1 VLSDDERMK
10 AAEELTGPLAKL
22 IKMDGRLETKI
33 KITEPGLHD
42 VNHETYLADPVPGGS
57 LSHSGARMLLDPH
70 CPAYFKWWHDHPLER
85 PKRAF
90 ELGSAAHQKLLG
102 IGPEIVEIEAL
113 DYTVGYGG
121 KGGQTAARQDRDDAR
136 ARGAI
141 PLLSQE
147 MRQVEDMIDA
157 LHRAPKISKI
167 FDPDHGKPEQS
178 FFWLDPST
186 KIMRRCRVDWLPEAV
201 GGRVILVDYKTTKSA
216 HPDMFAK
223 DVINYDYEMAAQSYC
238 EGVSIVLDVETT
250 FLFIAQE
257 KTPPYLVSAIELSP
271 DHYKRGQ
278 RRNRTAV
285 DLYAECRKRDYWPSY
300 TDEEPY
306 MIELPPWAQV

>member
-1 VLSDDERMK
+1 MLSDDERMK

-22 IKMDGRLETKI
+22 IKLNGRLETKI

-42 VNHETYLADPVPGGS
+42 INHETYLADPVPGGS

-90 ELGSAAHQKLLG
+90 ELGSAAHLKLLG
-102 IGPEIVEIEAL
+102 IGPELVEVKASDYLTKYAREVRDEA
-113 DYTVGYGG
+113 
-121 KGGQTAARQDRDDAR
+121 RS
-136 ARGAI
+136 RGAI
-141 PLLSQE
+141 PLLTKE
-147 MRQVEDMIDA
+147 MQQVDDMIDA
-157 LHRAPKISKI
+157 LHRTPKISAI
-167 FDPDHGKPEQS
+167 FDPDHGQPEQS
-178 FFWLDPST
+178 FFWLDAST

-216 HPDMFAK
+216 HPDLFAK

-238 EGVSIVLDVETT
+238 EGVSTVLDVETT
-250 FLFIAQE
+250 FLFVAQE

-278 RRNRTAV
+278 RRNRAAV
-285 DLYAECRKRDYWPSY
+285 DLYAGCRKSDYWPSY
-300 TDEEPY
+300 TDEEPV